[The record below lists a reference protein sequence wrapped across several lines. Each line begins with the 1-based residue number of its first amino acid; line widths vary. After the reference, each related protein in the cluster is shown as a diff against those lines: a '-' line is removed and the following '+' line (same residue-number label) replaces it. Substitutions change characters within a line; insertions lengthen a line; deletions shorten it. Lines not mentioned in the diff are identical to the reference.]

1 MAVALSEH
9 RVPQLPPSSRALK
22 QTIRRTSSDR
32 VNIGPRSKT
41 VVLLEHES
49 MDDAAICIAPGLLMS
64 LGLFGRSRRVVQQP
78 SRTTRYAGGAP

>member
-1 MAVALSEH
+1 
-9 RVPQLPPSSRALK
+9 
-22 QTIRRTSSDR
+22 

-64 LGLFGRSRRVVQQP
+64 LGLFGRSRRVQQP